1 MNKNNSGSLSTLT
14 NLGNTCYI
22 NSIIQILRHTSCL
35 NNLLDNK
42 EDLINTI
49 ESNEITEYDISSN
62 KYLLV
67 INHYP
72 YQSKNFWQTVK
83 IARGNDGRQR
93 TQPEWDEAEKKANKK
108 LDTCLCDIKY
118 TS

>member
-49 ESNEITEYDISSN
+49 ESNEITEWN
-62 KYLLV
+62 NLRKLMW
-67 INHYP
+67 
-72 YQSKNFWQTVK
+72 KNV
-83 IARGNDGRQR
+83 
-93 TQPEWDEAEKKANKK
+93 
-108 LDTCLCDIKY
+108 
-118 TS
+118 